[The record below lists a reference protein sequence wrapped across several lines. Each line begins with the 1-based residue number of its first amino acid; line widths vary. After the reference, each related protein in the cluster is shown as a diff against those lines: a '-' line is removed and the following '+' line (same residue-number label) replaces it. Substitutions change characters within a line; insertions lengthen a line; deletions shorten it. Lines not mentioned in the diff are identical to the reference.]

1 MLVTRPMIGKM
12 IDKIGAK
19 SVVMI
24 SLVFPLILITDKTS
38 LIWISI
44 VLFIRCTSIGGNLLL
59 ASDAYTGLDRK
70 QLPEAGVGIHIIEN
84 LGSSFG
90 TAVIATV
97 VATVMQ
103 GLQPTIANGLKG
115 YHAGFLVSAIVLTVI
130 FIPSLFLTHKKHAQ

>member
-44 VLFIRCTSIGGNLLL
+44 VLFIRCTSIGEIFRWRVTL
-59 ASDAYTGLDRK
+59 
-70 QLPEAGVGIHIIEN
+70 I
-84 LGSSFG
+84 
-90 TAVIATV
+90 
-97 VATVMQ
+97 Q
-103 GLQPTIANGLKG
+103 GLTENNFQKQVSVLIILKT
-115 YHAGFLVSAIVLTVI
+115 LVQASVQL
-130 FIPSLFLTHKKHAQ
+130 

>member
-1 MLVTRPMIGKM
+1 ML
-12 IDKIGAK
+12 
-19 SVVMI
+19 
-24 SLVFPLILITDKTS
+24 PLT
-38 LIWISI
+38 
-44 VLFIRCTSIGGNLLL
+44 
-59 ASDAYTGLDRK
+59 SDAYTGLGSK